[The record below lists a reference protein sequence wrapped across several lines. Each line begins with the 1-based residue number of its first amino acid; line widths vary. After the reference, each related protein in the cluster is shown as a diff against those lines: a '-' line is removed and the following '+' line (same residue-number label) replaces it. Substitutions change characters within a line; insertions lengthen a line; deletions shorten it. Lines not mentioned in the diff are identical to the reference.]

1 MRTNEKNTKYVD
13 MMCGWFRIWFF
24 RSKVSTRIVKFPIQK
39 NPARIEKL
47 VFIPVRGFFLKETM
61 PVIKEKKATDPNK
74 MDSKRLM
81 QKQKK
86 ILSSPLAFASTI
98 LFFLTLFS
106 STSHAEPN
114 GQSIDEIKKSVVQIR
129 VFSQAKDPYSPWM
142 SSGISASTGSGFII
156 AKNRILTNA
165 HVVSNAKFIE
175 AQRNNQTEWYELKV
189 LYIAHD
195 CDLAILEVPDQTFYT
210 DSVELELG
218 GLPELASPVDIIG
231 YPIGGSK
238 ISVSR
243 GIVSRIEQSNY
254 AHSQIDSHL
263 VVQVDAAINPG
274 NSGGP
279 ALQNGKVAGVAF
291 QASTKGENIG
301 YIIPTN
307 VIQHFLKDIQDGIY
321 NGYVELGIQTQNS
334 FSESHRNYYQ
344 IPNGEEGVF
353 VTRVFRQGSAD
364 GFLQPG
370 DYLTAIDG
378 RKIGRNGNLLE
389 ANSIDF
395 LEVIDNKF
403 AGEEIRFDLIRN
415 KKNIQVSFPAKKMP
429 QMENQRSSYGKDY
442 DYLIFGG
449 LVFQTVNR
457 DLLEAWSKTGQ
468 TQGGSLLV
476 YRFYEGSHLLDGETE
491 DIVLYRKLPHPSN
504 SHSDFYLNMV
514 VDTFNG
520 TKVKNLNHFKNL
532 LQSSKEKTFKI
543 HFYGIQVPM
552 ILDREE
558 SEKSDEQI
566 KRTYHITGK

>member
-1 MRTNEKNTKYVD
+1 
-13 MMCGWFRIWFF
+13 
-24 RSKVSTRIVKFPIQK
+24 
-39 NPARIEKL
+39 
-47 VFIPVRGFFLKETM
+47 M
-61 PVIKEKKATDPNK
+61 PVIREKKATDPNK
-74 MDSKRLM
+74 MDSKKLM
-81 QKQKK
+81 QNQKK
-86 ILSSPLAFASTI
+86 ILTSPLPFASTI

-106 STSHAEPN
+106 FRMSAESN
-114 GQSIDEIKKSVVQIR
+114 SQSIDELRKSVVQIR
-129 VFSQAKDPYSPWM
+129 VFSQSKDPYSPWM

-156 AKNRILTNA
+156 SKNRILTNA

-175 AQRNNQTEWYELKV
+175 TQRNNQTEWFEVKV

-195 CDLAILEVPDQTFYT
+195 CDLAILEVPDQNFYT
-210 DSVELELG
+210 DSMELELG

-243 GIVSRIEQSNY
+243 GIVSRIEQSSY

-279 ALQNGKVAGVAF
+279 AFQNGKVVGVAF

-307 VIQHFLKDIQDGIY
+307 VIQHFLKDIEDGEY
-321 NGYVELGIQTQNS
+321 DGYVELGIQTQNS
-334 FSESHRNYYQ
+334 FSESHRNFYE

-353 VTRVFRQGSAD
+353 VTRVYKQGSAD

-370 DYLTAIDG
+370 DYLTTIDG
-378 RKIGRNGNLLE
+378 RKIGRNGNLKE
-389 ANSIDF
+389 TNSIDF

-403 AGEEIRFDLIRN
+403 AGEEIQFDLIR
-415 KKNIQVSFPAKKMP
+415 KKKKIRVSFPAKKMP
-429 QMENQRSSYGKDY
+429 QMENQRSRYGTDY
-442 DYLIFGG
+442 PYLLLGG
-449 LVFQTVNR
+449 LVFQSVNR
-457 DLLEAWSKTGQ
+457 DLLESWSKIGQ

-476 YRFYEGSHLLDGETE
+476 YRFYEGSNLLDGETE
-491 DIVLYRKLPHPSN
+491 DIVLYRKLPHPTN

-514 VDTFNG
+514 VESFNG
-520 TKVKNLNHFKNL
+520 TKVRNLNHFKNL
-532 LQSSKEKTFKI
+532 VQSSKDKTYKI
-543 HFYGIQVPM
+543 YFYGIQVPM

-558 SEKSDEQI
+558 SEKADEQI
-566 KRTYHITGK
+566 KRTNHIKGK

>member
-1 MRTNEKNTKYVD
+1 
-13 MMCGWFRIWFF
+13 
-24 RSKVSTRIVKFPIQK
+24 
-39 NPARIEKL
+39 
-47 VFIPVRGFFLKETM
+47 M

-74 MDSKRLM
+74 MDSNKLM
-81 QKQKK
+81 QKKK
-86 ILSSPLAFASTI
+86 KMLTYPLAFASTI
-98 LFFLTLFS
+98 LFFLSLFS
-106 STSHAEPN
+106 DSLYADANS
-114 GQSIDEIKKSVVQIR
+114 QSVDEIKKSVVQIR
-129 VFSQAKDPYSPWM
+129 VFSQAKDPFSPWM

-156 AKNRILTNA
+156 TKNRILTNA

-175 AQRNNQTEWYELKV
+175 AQRNNQTEWFELKL

-195 CDLAILEVPDQTFYT
+195 CDLAILEVPDQSFYT
-210 DSVELELG
+210 DSVELKLG

-279 ALQNGKVAGVAF
+279 ALQNGKVVGVAF

-307 VIQHFLKDIQDGIY
+307 VIEHFLKDIEDGNY

-334 FSESHRNYYQ
+334 FSESHRKYYE

-353 VTRVFRQGSAD
+353 ITRVFRNGSAD
-364 GFLQPG
+364 GYLFPG

-389 ANSIDF
+389 TNSIDF

-403 AGEEIRFDLIRN
+403 AGEEIKFELIR
-415 KKNIQVSFPAKKMP
+415 KKKKIQVSFPAKKMP
-429 QMENQRSSYGKDY
+429 QMENQRSSYGKEY

-457 DLLEAWSKTGQ
+457 DLLETWSKIGQ

-476 YRFYEGSHLLDGETE
+476 YRFYEGSQLLDGETE
-491 DIVLYRKLPHPSN
+491 DVVLYRKLPHPTN

-514 VDTFNG
+514 VESFNG
-520 TKVKNLNHFKNL
+520 IKVKNLNHFKNL
-532 LQSSKEKTFKI
+532 IQNSKEKTFKI

-552 ILDREE
+552 ILDKEE
-558 SEKSDEQI
+558 SEKADEQI